1 MEQITQYKKKNEN
14 TISRLGP
21 KQFSRV
27 ILIYAICV
35 LNIDKWVKDE
45 FTQKNAWNRQS
56 ESGNCRIG
64 LVNSHKQLQASG
76 SLSFSFHGAFS
87 VSAIFLKAPLGQKKY
102 LALPSIK

>member
-35 LNIDKWVKDE
+35 LTIDKWVKDE
-45 FTQKNAWNRQS
+45 FTQKNA
-56 ESGNCRIG
+56 
-64 LVNSHKQLQASG
+64 
-76 SLSFSFHGAFS
+76 
-87 VSAIFLKAPLGQKKY
+87 
-102 LALPSIK
+102 